1 MHRRREI
8 ARRKQGEYRRNGE
21 CWREGR
27 NESES
32 VERENRRRELARR
45 KEGDCR
51 EGLQGSGNCPERV
64 KQPCCN
70 PLVGS
75 VGAYGELQNT
85 CSTQGATGLLFHPII
100 PV

>member
-51 EGLQGSGNCPERV
+51 GGFTRIDLNQHIILLQSE
-64 KQPCCN
+64 
-70 PLVGS
+70 
-75 VGAYGELQNT
+75 
-85 CSTQGATGLLFHPII
+85 I
-100 PV
+100 